1 MSLWQVE
8 IYSVLLI
15 YCTESLYVPLQA
27 DKFAF
32 PFEYPCEV
40 LLFPFECVRDAC
52 YVDNFSQD
60 DCLAARFG
68 ASIYVCGDI

>member
-1 MSLWQVE
+1 MLVF
-8 IYSVLLI
+8 IGMLSVLLI

-52 YVDNFSQD
+52 YVDNLCTLVS
-60 DCLAARFG
+60 AG
-68 ASIYVCGDI
+68 W